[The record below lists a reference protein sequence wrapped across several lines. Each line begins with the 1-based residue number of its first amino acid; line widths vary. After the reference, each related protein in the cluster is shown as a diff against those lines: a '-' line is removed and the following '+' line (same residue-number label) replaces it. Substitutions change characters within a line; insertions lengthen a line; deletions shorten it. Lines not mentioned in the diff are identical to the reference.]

1 MLEAGK
7 LSAQDRQE
15 IRRLLDEGEEK
26 ARPRKGETRS

>member
-15 IRRLLDEGEEK
+15 IRRLLDEGERK
-26 ARPRKGETRS
+26 TRARKGEPRS